1 MADHVGRMIGPTPSP
16 SRAFRKARMKMGFFP
31 TIFVATLVAGS
42 AQASSSTSSPSPLF
56 GRWSVDTSRM
66 DMPPEARPKSV
77 ILGFND
83 AGNGKVGMVVDIA
96 FADGKKVHTVGT
108 NPTDGRSVPVVGSPE
123 ADAAAMEHPQP
134 NVLVLGLSMSG
145 VPASTRV
152 YAVAPDGKTMTE
164 VVSFYA
170 NDGKPA
176 MRMHY
181 FTRLSSP

>member
-1 MADHVGRMIGPTPSP
+1 
-16 SRAFRKARMKMGFFP
+16 MKKGLLAAML
-31 TIFVATLVAGS
+31 VATLLAGS
-42 AQASSSTSSPSPLF
+42 AHADSASAVTAPSLF
-56 GRWSVDTSRM
+56 GRWAVDTSRM

-77 ILGFND
+77 VLGFND
-83 AGNGKVGMVVDIA
+83 AGSGKVGMVVDIVY
-96 FADGKKVHTVGT
+96 ADGKKIHTVGT
-108 NPTDGRSVPVVGSPE
+108 NPTDGTSVPVVGSPE

-134 NVLVLGLSMSG
+134 NVLVLGISMGG

-181 FTRLSSP
+181 FNRLPSP